1 MKIKETIPYIF
12 LICGRARHGKDEIA
26 KIIKEYYH
34 QKDMDT
40 MNLRYAHYI
49 KEYAKNITDWDGS
62 EETKPRALL
71 QMLGTDIIRKRIDK
85 DLFIH
90 RMIDDVTVY
99 GYFFD
104 VITVSDG
111 RFVDEVVKLK
121 KAFPNL
127 ITIHV
132 NRPHFESCLAKEELA
147 HPTEHGLDDFHDYDY
162 EIENDGTLEDL
173 KTKVIQIL
181 ERIDK

>member
-1 MKIKETIPYIF
+1 MEIRNEEPRIF

-26 KIIKEYYH
+26 NMIASYYKE
-34 QKDMDT
+34 KDMDAI
-40 MNLRYAHYI
+40 NLRYAHYI

-71 QMLGTDIIRKRIDK
+71 QMLGTDIIRKNIDK

-90 RMIDDVTVY
+90 RMIDDVKVY

-104 VITVSDG
+104 VITVADG

-121 KAFPNL
+121 EAYPSL

-132 NRPHFESCLAKEELA
+132 NRPHFESGLSEEEQA
-147 HPTEHGLDDFHDYDY
+147 HDTEHGLDNFHDYDY
-162 EIENDGTLEDL
+162 EIENDGTLEEL
-173 KTKVIQIL
+173 NKKVVEIL
-181 ERIDK
+181 ERI